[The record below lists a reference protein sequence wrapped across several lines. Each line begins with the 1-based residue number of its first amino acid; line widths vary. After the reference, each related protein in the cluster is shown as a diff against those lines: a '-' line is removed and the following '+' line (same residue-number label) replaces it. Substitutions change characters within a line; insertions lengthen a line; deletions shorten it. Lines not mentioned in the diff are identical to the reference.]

1 MSVLKNRKEH
11 EIITSSEFD
20 EEEEEGEIDLQ
31 VFKNTWC
38 QKYYVEQMLSFDVL
52 TSIVSH

>member
-31 VFKNTWC
+31 VFKNTRTYRC
-38 QKYYVEQMLSFDVL
+38 TNAHSR
-52 TSIVSH
+52 